1 MTTTID
7 VGARTGTSRVRLR
20 PIGSSDLS
28 VFPMALNGNVFGW
41 TADVA
46 ITNGI
51 LDTYRELGGN
61 FVDTA
66 DSYAAGRSEIMIGN
80 WMRDRGNRDE
90 LVVATKIGKSADHP
104 GLNAG
109 AMMCAVEDSLL
120 RLRTDHIDLLYFHID
135 DPDVS
140 FEETLLAAD
149 GLVRSGKIRFFGC
162 SDHTANRLIE
172 ARIASAQLGVA
183 NVLALQNR
191 YNLVERAQY
200 EGSLA
205 RVAQSQG
212 LAVMPRFALASG
224 FLSGK
229 YRTKGDLARSDR
241 QAQIAPH
248 LGRRG
253 LRIISALDKIAVSSG
268 ETLSAIA
275 LAWLL
280 SKPNVVAPV
289 VSARNSRQVGQLMA
303 SATIQLSRHD
313 LAELDRASA

>member
-7 VGARTGTSRVRLR
+7 ADIQPGVAHARFRRV
-20 PIGSSDLS
+20 GSSSLS
-28 VFPMALNGNVFGW
+28 VFPLAISGNVFGW

-46 ITNGI
+46 ATHGI

-90 LVVATKIGKSADHP
+90 MVVATKIGKSADHP
-104 GLNAG
+104 GLTAG
-109 AMMCAVEDSLL
+109 AVVRAVDDSLV
-120 RLRTDHIDLLYFHID
+120 RLRTDHIDLMYFHVD

-149 GLVRSGKIRFFGC
+149 GLVRSGKIRYFGC

-172 ARIASAQLGVA
+172 ARVASGQLGVA
-183 NVLALQNR
+183 NVVALQNR
-191 YNLVERAQY
+191 YNLVERTQY
-200 EGSLA
+200 ESSLA
-205 RVAQSQG
+205 RVAESQG

-229 YRTKGDLARSDR
+229 YRSRAELATSDR
-241 QAQIAPH
+241 RAEIAPH

-253 LRIISALDKIAVSSG
+253 LRIISALDAISASSG
-268 ETLSAIA
+268 ATVPAIA

-280 SKPNVVAPV
+280 TKPNVVAPV
-289 VSARNSRQVGQLMA
+289 VSASNSRQVSQLMA
-303 SATIQLSRHD
+303 ASKIRLSRHD
-313 LAELDRASA
+313 LAELDRVSA